1 MSEKTDRYI
10 KAAGLAVSLALVVA
24 LGLLLGPSGW
34 CVDNWTIIKLR
45 LGSVLLAAVAGAGLS
60 VAGAVLQGVLRNP
73 LADPYVLGMSG
84 GAGLGYGLVVIS
96 GGAVWL
102 GAWVLP
108 AGAFAGALGTM
119 VLVYLLAKTGQTI
132 PVTTLLL
139 AGVIMGAMTGALL
152 MFIVSVGSYEQM
164 HDLVWWMLGNLQVT
178 DWKLPLLVGVVTAI
192 GIALAW
198 VFSRELNVMVL
209 GEEEA
214 SFLGVRVELA
224 KKLFF
229 VVASLMTGAVVS
241 VCGLIGFVGLIV
253 PHAVRLAIGPDN
265 RRLIPVSAVVGA
277 GFLIL
282 ANTFAQVIIAPEMVP
297 IGVVTAFLGGPFF
310 IYLLRRRRKGVW
322 T

>member
-1 MSEKTDRYI
+1 MSEK
-10 KAAGLAVSLALVVA
+10 AGRTFRIGALVTSLALVVF
-24 LGLLLGPSGW
+24 LGLAIGPSGW
-34 CVDNWTIIKLR
+34 CVNDWTILKLR

-96 GGAVWL
+96 GAVWL
-102 GAWVLP
+102 GSWVLP
-108 AGAFAGALGTM
+108 AGAFAGALATM
-119 VLVYLLAKTGQTI
+119 VLVYLLAKTGNTI

-139 AGVIMGAMTGALL
+139 AGVIMGAMTGAML
-152 MFIVSVGSYEQM
+152 MFIVSIGSYEQM
-164 HDLVWWMLGNLQVT
+164 HDLLWWMLGNVQVT
-178 DWKLPLLVGVVTAI
+178 DWKLPVLVGVVTAV
-192 GIALAW
+192 GVVLAW

-214 SFLGVRVELA
+214 KFLGVRVELA

-265 RRLIPVSAVVGA
+265 RKLIPASAAVGA

-282 ANTFAQVIIAPEMVP
+282 ANTFAQVIIAPQVLP

-310 IYLLRRRRKGVW
+310 IYLLRRRRKGIW
-322 T
+322 M

>member
-1 MSEKTDRYI
+1 MSEK
-10 KAAGLAVSLALVVA
+10 AGRNLRIGALVASLALEVF
-24 LGLLLGPSGW
+24 LGLAIGSTGLWNGDW
-34 CVDNWTIIKLR
+34 AIMKLR
-45 LGSVLLAAVAGAGLS
+45 LGNMLLAAVAGAGLS

-84 GAGLGYGLVVIS
+84 GAGLGYGLVVIT
-96 GGAVWL
+96 GAVWL

-108 AGAFAGALGTM
+108 AGAFAGALATM
-119 VLVYLLAKTGQTI
+119 VLVYLLAKTGNTI

-139 AGVIMGAMTGALL
+139 AGVIMGAMTGAML
-152 MFIVSVGSYEQM
+152 MFIVSIGSYEQM
-164 HDLVWWMLGNLQVT
+164 HDLLWWMLGNVQVT
-178 DWKLPLLVGVVTAI
+178 DWKLPVLVGVVTTV
-192 GIALAW
+192 GVVLSW

-214 SFLGVRVELA
+214 KFLGVRVELA
-224 KKLFF
+224 KKIFF

-265 RRLIPVSAVVGA
+265 RKLIPASAVVGA

-282 ANTFAQVIIAPEMVP
+282 ANTFAQVIIAPQVLP

-310 IYLLRRRRKGVW
+310 IYLLRRRRKGIW

>member
-1 MSEKTDRYI
+1 M
-10 KAAGLAVSLALVVA
+10 
-24 LGLLLGPSGW
+24 
-34 CVDNWTIIKLR
+34 
-45 LGSVLLAAVAGAGLS
+45 
-60 VAGAVLQGVLRNP
+60 
-73 LADPYVLGMSG
+73 
-84 GAGLGYGLVVIS
+84 
-96 GGAVWL
+96 
-102 GAWVLP
+102 
-108 AGAFAGALGTM
+108 
-119 VLVYLLAKTGQTI
+119 
-132 PVTTLLL
+132 
-139 AGVIMGAMTGALL
+139 L
-152 MFIVSVGSYEQM
+152 MFIVSIGSYEQM
-164 HDLVWWMLGNLQVT
+164 HDLLWWMLGNVQVT
-178 DWKLPLLVGVVTAI
+178 DWKLPVLVGVVTAV
-192 GIALAW
+192 GVVLAW

-265 RRLIPVSAVVGA
+265 RKLIPASAVVGA

-282 ANTFAQVIIAPEMVP
+282 ANTFAQVVIAPRVLP

-310 IYLLRRRRKGVW
+310 IYLLRRRRKGIW

>member
-1 MSEKTDRYI
+1 MTK
-10 KAAGLAVSLALVVA
+10 KLPAAVSTAALLASLAFVVF
-24 LGLLLGPSGW
+24 LGLLIGPTGW
-34 CVDNWTIIKLR
+34 CLNDLTIIKLR
-45 LGSVLLAAVAGAGLS
+45 LGGVLLAAVAGAGLS

-84 GAGLGYGLVVIS
+84 GAGLGYGLMVIT
-96 GGAVWL
+96 GAVYL

-108 AGAFAGALGTM
+108 TGAFAGALACM
-119 VLVYLLAKTGQTI
+119 VLVYFLARTGQTI

-139 AGVIMGAMTGALL
+139 AGVIVGAMTGAIL
-152 MFIVSVGSYEQM
+152 MFIISIGSYEQM
-164 HDLVWWMLGNLQVT
+164 HDLLWWMLGNLQVT
-178 DWKLPLLVGVVTAI
+178 DWKLPLLVGSVTLVGVI
-192 GIALAW
+192 LAW
-198 VFSRELNVMVL
+198 IFSRELNVMIL

-214 SFLGVRVELA
+214 GFLGVRVELA

-229 VVASLMTGAVVS
+229 VIASLMTGAVVS

-265 RRLIPVSAVVGA
+265 RKLIPVSAVVGA
-277 GFLIL
+277 AFLIL
-282 ANTFAQVIIAPEMVP
+282 ANTFAQVIIAPQVLP

-310 IYLLRRRRKGVW
+310 IYLLRRRRKGTW

>member
-1 MSEKTDRYI
+1 MSEKANRYT
-10 KAAGLAVSLALVVA
+10 KAVGLAVSLAVVVA
-24 LGLLLGPSGW
+24 LGLVLGPSGF
-34 CVDNWTIIKLR
+34 CVNDWTIIKLR

-96 GGAVWL
+96 GAVAL
-102 GAWVLP
+102 GSWVLP
-108 AGAFAGALGTM
+108 AGAFAGALGCM
-119 VLVYLLAKTGQTI
+119 VLVYMLAKTGQNI
-132 PVTTLLL
+132 PVSTLLL
-139 AGVIMGAMTGALL
+139 AGVIVGAMTGALL
-152 MFIVSVGSYEQM
+152 MFIISVGSYEQM
-164 HDLVWWMLGNLQVT
+164 HDMVWWMLGNLQVT
-178 DWKLPLLVGVVTAI
+178 DWKLPLLVGAATAI
-192 GIALAW
+192 GIVLAW

-241 VCGLIGFVGLIV
+241 VCGLIGFVGLII

-265 RRLIPVSAVVGA
+265 RTLIPVAAIVGA

-282 ANTFAQVIIAPEMVP
+282 ANTFAQVIIAPKVLP

-322 T
+322 I

>member
-1 MSEKTDRYI
+1 MSEKPAGKRRLVVLLLSLAVVI
-10 KAAGLAVSLALVVA
+10 FLGLAI
-24 LGLLLGPSGW
+24 GPSGW
-34 CVDNWTIIKLR
+34 CVNNWTILKLR

-73 LADPYVLGMSG
+73 LADPYILGMSG
-84 GAGLGYGLVVIS
+84 GAGLGYGLVVIT
-96 GGAVWL
+96 GAVWL

-108 AGAFAGALGTM
+108 TGAFAGALATM
-119 VLVYLLAKTGQTI
+119 VLVYLLAKTGNTI

-139 AGVIMGAMTGALL
+139 AGVIMGSMTGAML
-152 MFIVSVGSYEQM
+152 MFIVSIGSYEQM
-164 HDLVWWMLGNLQVT
+164 HDLLWWMLGNVQVT
-178 DWKLPLLVGVVTAI
+178 DWKLPVLVAVVTTM

-224 KKLFF
+224 KKIFF

-253 PHAVRLAIGPDN
+253 PHGVRLAIGPDN
-265 RRLIPVSAVVGA
+265 RKLIPISAIVGA

-282 ANTFAQVIIAPEMVP
+282 ANTFAQVIIAPQVLP

-310 IYLLRRRRKGVW
+310 IYLLRRRRKGIW

>member
-1 MSEKTDRYI
+1 MF
-10 KAAGLAVSLALVVA
+10 GLLVSLVGVA
-24 LGLLLGPSGW
+24 LLSLLVGSTGLWDGDLA
-34 CVDNWTIIKLR
+34 IMKLR
-45 LGSVLLAAVAGAGLS
+45 LGNMLLAAVAGAGLS

-84 GAGLGYGLVVIS
+84 GAGLGYGLVVIT
-96 GGAVWL
+96 GAVWL
-102 GAWVLP
+102 GSWVLP
-108 AGAFAGALGTM
+108 AGAFAGALATM
-119 VLVYLLAKTGQTI
+119 VLVYLLAKTGSTI

-152 MFIVSVGSYEQM
+152 MFIVSIGSYEQM
-164 HDLVWWMLGNLQVT
+164 HDLVWWMLGSLQVT
-178 DWKLPLLVGVVTAI
+178 DWKLPLLVAGVVLV
-192 GIALAW
+192 GIALAC

-214 SFLGVRVELA
+214 RFLGVRVELA
-224 KKLFF
+224 KRLFF
-229 VVASLMTGAVVS
+229 IIASLMTGAVVS
-241 VCGLIGFVGLIV
+241 ACGLIGFVGLIV

-265 RRLIPVSAVVGA
+265 RTLIPVSAIVGA

-282 ANTFAQVIIAPEMVP
+282 ANTFAQVIIAPRLLP

-310 IYLLRRRRKGVW
+310 IYLLRQRRRGVW

>member
-1 MSEKTDRYI
+1 MSEK
-10 KAAGLAVSLALVVA
+10 AAGRSSLLVLLLSLAVVVF
-24 LGLLLGPSGW
+24 LGLAIGPSGW
-34 CVDNWTIIKLR
+34 CLNDWTIIKLR

-73 LADPYVLGMSG
+73 LADPYILGMSG
-84 GAGLGYGLVVIS
+84 GAGLGYGLVVIT
-96 GGAVWL
+96 GAVAL

-108 AGAFAGALGTM
+108 AGAFAGALATM
-119 VLVYLLAKTGQTI
+119 VLVYLLAKTGRNI

-139 AGVIMGAMTGALL
+139 AGVIVGAMTGALL
-152 MFIVSVGSYEQM
+152 MFIVSIGSYEQM
-164 HDLVWWMLGNLQVT
+164 HDLVWWMLGNVQVT
-178 DWKLPLLVGVVTAI
+178 DWKLPLLVGIITTVGVV
-192 GIALAW
+192 LAW
-198 VFSRELNVMVL
+198 IFSRELNVMVL

-265 RRLIPVSAVVGA
+265 RKLIPASAVVGA

-282 ANTFAQVIIAPEMVP
+282 ANTFAQVIIAPQVVP

>member
-1 MSEKTDRYI
+1 MSEK
-10 KAAGLAVSLALVVA
+10 AAGRSSLLVLLLSLAVVVF
-24 LGLLLGPSGW
+24 LGLAIGPSGW
-34 CVDNWTIIKLR
+34 CLNDWTIIKLR

-73 LADPYVLGMSG
+73 LADPYILGMSG
-84 GAGLGYGLVVIS
+84 GAGLGYGLVVIT
-96 GGAVWL
+96 GAVAL

-108 AGAFAGALGTM
+108 AGAFAGALATM
-119 VLVYLLAKTGQTI
+119 VLVYLLAKTGRNI

-139 AGVIMGAMTGALL
+139 AGVIVGAMTGALL
-152 MFIVSVGSYEQM
+152 MFIVSIGSYEQM
-164 HDLVWWMLGNLQVT
+164 HDLVWWMLGNVQVT
-178 DWKLPLLVGVVTAI
+178 DWKLPLLVGIITTVGVV
-192 GIALAW
+192 LAW
-198 VFSRELNVMVL
+198 IFSRELNVMVL

-265 RRLIPVSAVVGA
+265 RKLIPASAVVGA

-282 ANTFAQVIIAPEMVP
+282 ANTFAQVIIAPQVVP
-297 IGVVTAFLGGPFF
+297 IGVVTEFLGGPFF

>member
-1 MSEKTDRYI
+1 MNE
-10 KAAGLAVSLALVVA
+10 KAARSFRIGALVASLALVVF
-24 LGLLLGPSGW
+24 LGLAIGPSGW
-34 CVDNWTIIKLR
+34 CVNDWTILKLR

-96 GGAVWL
+96 GAVWL
-102 GAWVLP
+102 GSWVLP
-108 AGAFAGALGTM
+108 AGAFAGALATM
-119 VLVYLLAKTGQTI
+119 VLVYLLAKTGRTI

-139 AGVIMGAMTGALL
+139 AGVIMGAMTGAML
-152 MFIVSVGSYEQM
+152 MFIVSIGSYEQM
-164 HDLVWWMLGNLQVT
+164 HDLLWWMLGNVQVT
-178 DWKLPLLVGVVTAI
+178 DWKLPLLVGVATAV
-192 GIALAW
+192 GVVLAW

-265 RRLIPVSAVVGA
+265 RKLIPASAVVGA

-282 ANTFAQVIIAPEMVP
+282 ANTFAQVIIAPRVLP

>member
-1 MSEKTDRYI
+1 MSEKASRTFRI
-10 KAAGLAVSLALVVA
+10 WALVASLGLVVFLGLAI
-24 LGLLLGPSGW
+24 GPSGW
-34 CVDNWTIIKLR
+34 CLNNWTILKLR

-84 GAGLGYGLVVIS
+84 GAGLGYGLVVIT
-96 GGAVWL
+96 GAVWL
-102 GAWVLP
+102 GSWVLP
-108 AGAFAGALGTM
+108 AGAFAGALATM
-119 VLVYLLAKTGQTI
+119 VLVYLLAKTGNTI

-139 AGVIMGAMTGALL
+139 AGVIMGAMTGAML
-152 MFIVSVGSYEQM
+152 MFIVSIGSYEQM
-164 HDLVWWMLGNLQVT
+164 HDLLWWMLGNVQVT
-178 DWKLPLLVGVVTAI
+178 DWKLPVLVGVATAV
-192 GIALAW
+192 GVVLAW

-265 RRLIPVSAVVGA
+265 RKVIPASAVVGA
-277 GFLIL
+277 GCLIL
-282 ANTFAQVIIAPEMVP
+282 ANTFALGIIAPQVLP

-310 IYLLRRRRKGVW
+310 IYLLRRRRKGIW

>member
-1 MSEKTDRYI
+1 MSD
-10 KAAGLAVSLALVVA
+10 KAKRHIRTAGLVGSLILI
-24 LGLLLGPSGW
+24 GLFGLAIGPTGFCFSDW
-34 CVDNWTIIKLR
+34 SIIKLR
-45 LGSVLLAAVAGAGLS
+45 LGGVLLAAVAGAGLS

-84 GAGLGYGLVVIS
+84 GAGLGYGLVVIT
-96 GGAVWL
+96 GAVWL
-102 GAWVLP
+102 GSWVLP
-108 AGAFAGALGTM
+108 AGAFAGALATM
-119 VLVYLLAKTGQTI
+119 VLVYLLAKTGSTI

-152 MFIVSVGSYEQM
+152 MFIVSVGSNEQM
-164 HDLVWWMLGNLQVT
+164 HDLIWWMLGSLQVT
-178 DWKLPLLVGVVTAI
+178 EWKLPLLVAVVVII
-192 GIALAW
+192 GITLAC

-214 SFLGVRVELA
+214 RFLGVRVELA
-224 KKLFF
+224 KRLFF
-229 VVASLMTGAVVS
+229 IIASLMTGAVVS
-241 VCGLIGFVGLIV
+241 ACGLIGFVGLIV

-282 ANTFAQVIIAPEMVP
+282 ANTFAQVIIAPQLLP

-310 IYLLRRRRKGVW
+310 IYLLRQRRRGVW

>member
-1 MSEKTDRYI
+1 MSKSGST
-10 KAAGLAVSLALVVA
+10 KARMFGLLVSLVGVA
-24 LGLLLGPSGW
+24 LLSLLVGSTGLWDGDLA
-34 CVDNWTIIKLR
+34 IMKLR
-45 LGSVLLAAVAGAGLS
+45 LGNMLLAAVAGAGLS

-84 GAGLGYGLVVIS
+84 GAGLGYGLVVIT
-96 GGAVWL
+96 GAVWL
-102 GAWVLP
+102 GSWVLP
-108 AGAFAGALGTM
+108 AGAFAGALATM
-119 VLVYLLAKTGQTI
+119 VLVYLLAKTGSTI

-152 MFIVSVGSYEQM
+152 MFIVSIGSYEQM
-164 HDLVWWMLGNLQVT
+164 HDLVWWMLGSLQVT
-178 DWKLPLLVGVVTAI
+178 DWKLPLLVAGVVLV
-192 GIALAW
+192 GIALAC

-214 SFLGVRVELA
+214 RFLGVRVELA
-224 KKLFF
+224 KRLFF
-229 VVASLMTGAVVS
+229 IIASLMTGAVVS
-241 VCGLIGFVGLIV
+241 ACGLIGFVGLIV

-265 RRLIPVSAVVGA
+265 RTLIPVSAIVGA

-282 ANTFAQVIIAPEMVP
+282 ANTFAQVIIAPRLLP

-310 IYLLRRRRKGVW
+310 IYLLRQRRRGVW

>member
-1 MSEKTDRYI
+1 MSEKTDRYVKEI
-10 KAAGLAVSLALVVA
+10 GLGVSLAIVVG
-24 LGLLLGPSGW
+24 LGLVLGPSGW

-45 LGSVLLAAVAGAGLS
+45 LGNVLLAAVAGAGLS

-96 GGAVWL
+96 GAAMAL
-102 GAWVLP
+102 GTWTLP
-108 AGAFAGALGTM
+108 AGAFAGALGCM
-119 VLVYLLAKTGQTI
+119 VLVYMLAKTGQNI
-132 PVTTLLL
+132 PVSTLLL
-139 AGVIMGAMTGALL
+139 AGVIVGAMTGALL
-152 MFIVSVGSYEQM
+152 MFIISVGSYEQM
-164 HDLVWWMLGNLQVT
+164 HDMVWWMLGNLQVT
-178 DWKLPLLVGVVTAI
+178 DWKLPLLVGAATAI
-192 GIALAW
+192 GIVLAW
-198 VFSRELNVMVL
+198 VFARELNVMVL

-214 SFLGVRVELA
+214 SFLGMRVELA
-224 KKLFF
+224 KKLLF

-241 VCGLIGFVGLIV
+241 VCGLIGFVGLII

-282 ANTFAQVIIAPEMVP
+282 ANTFAQVIIAPQVLP

>member
-1 MSEKTDRYI
+1 MNKSASSPVKVSC
-10 KAAGLAVSLALVVA
+10 LLVSLAGVML
-24 LGLLLGPSGW
+24 LGLLLGPTGW

-96 GGAVWL
+96 GAAWL
-102 GAWVLP
+102 GSWLLP
-108 AGAFAGALGTM
+108 AGAFLGALGTM
-119 VLVYLLAKTGQTI
+119 ALVYMLAKTGQNI

-178 DWKLPLLVGVVTAI
+178 DWKLPVLVGSVTLI
-192 GIALAW
+192 GIVLAC

-214 SFLGVRVELA
+214 RFLGVRVELA

-265 RRLIPVSAVVGA
+265 RKLIPVSAAVGA

-282 ANTFAQVIIAPEMVP
+282 ANTFAQVIIAPRVLP

-310 IYLLRRRRKGVW
+310 IYLLRQRRRGVW

>member
-1 MSEKTDRYI
+1 M
-10 KAAGLAVSLALVVA
+10 
-24 LGLLLGPSGW
+24 
-34 CVDNWTIIKLR
+34 
-45 LGSVLLAAVAGAGLS
+45 LLAAVAGAGLS

-96 GGAVWL
+96 GAVWL
-102 GAWVLP
+102 GSWVLP
-108 AGAFAGALGTM
+108 AGAFAGALACM

-139 AGVIMGAMTGALL
+139 AGVIVGAMTGALL

-164 HDLVWWMLGNLQVT
+164 HDMVWWMLGNLQVT
-178 DWKLPLLVGVVTAI
+178 DWKLPILVGLATVI
-192 GIALAW
+192 GIILAW
-198 VFSRELNVMVL
+198 IFSRELNVMVL

-265 RRLIPVSAVVGA
+265 RTLIPVSAVVGA
-277 GFLIL
+277 AFLIL
-282 ANTFAQVIIAPEMVP
+282 ANTFAQVIMAPRLLP

-310 IYLLRRRRKGVW
+310 IYLLRRRSKGVW

>member
-1 MSEKTDRYI
+1 MSEKTNRYT
-10 KAAGLAVSLALVVA
+10 KVVGLAASLAIVVA
-24 LGLLLGPSGW
+24 LGLVLGPSGF
-34 CVDNWTIIKLR
+34 CVDDWTIIKLR

-96 GGAVWL
+96 GAAVAL
-102 GAWVLP
+102 GNWMLP
-108 AGAFAGALGTM
+108 AGAFAGALGCM
-119 VLVYLLAKTGQTI
+119 VLVYMLAKTGQTI
-132 PVTTLLL
+132 PVSTLLL
-139 AGVIMGAMTGALL
+139 AGVIVGAMTGALL
-152 MFIVSVGSYEQM
+152 MFIISVGSYEQM
-164 HDLVWWMLGNLQVT
+164 HDMVWWMLGNLQVT
-178 DWKLPLLVGVVTAI
+178 DWKLPLLVAAATVI
-192 GIALAW
+192 GIVLAW

-241 VCGLIGFVGLIV
+241 VCGLIGFVGLII

-265 RRLIPVSAVVGA
+265 RTLIPVAAIVGA

-282 ANTFAQVIIAPEMVP
+282 ANTFAQVIIAPEVLP

-310 IYLLRRRRKGVW
+310 IYLLRRRRKGIW

>member
-1 MSEKTDRYI
+1 MS
-10 KAAGLAVSLALVVA
+10 LAVVVV
-24 LGLLLGPSGW
+24 LGLVLGPSGF
-34 CVDNWTIIKLR
+34 CVNDWTIIKLR
-45 LGSVLLAAVAGAGLS
+45 LGGVLLAAVAGAGLS

-84 GAGLGYGLVVIS
+84 GAGLGYGLTVIS
-96 GGAVWL
+96 GAVVL
-102 GAWVLP
+102 GSWVLP
-108 AGAFAGALGTM
+108 AGAFAGALGCM
-119 VLVYLLAKTGQTI
+119 VLVYMLAKTGQNI
-132 PVTTLLL
+132 PVSTLLL
-139 AGVIMGAMTGALL
+139 AGVIVGAMTGALL
-152 MFIVSVGSYEQM
+152 MFIISVGSYEQM
-164 HDLVWWMLGNLQVT
+164 HDMVWWMLGNLQVT
-178 DWKLPLLVGVVTAI
+178 DWKLPLLVGCATVI
-192 GIALAW
+192 GIVLAW

-214 SFLGVRVELA
+214 SFLGVRVELT

-282 ANTFAQVIIAPEMVP
+282 ANTFAQVIIAPKILP

-310 IYLLRRRRKGVW
+310 IYLLRRRRKGIW

>member
-1 MSEKTDRYI
+1 MSK
-10 KAAGLAVSLALVVA
+10 KARTSFQIAGLAGGLVLIVL
-24 LGLLLGPSGW
+24 LGLAIGPTGW
-34 CVDNWTIIKLR
+34 CVNNSTILQLR

-84 GAGLGYGLVVIS
+84 GAGLGYGLVVIL
-96 GGAVWL
+96 GGAAWL

-108 AGAFAGALGTM
+108 AGAFAGALATM
-119 VLVYLLAKTGQTI
+119 VVVYLLAKTGRNI

-139 AGVIMGAMTGALL
+139 AGVIMGAMTGAML

-164 HDLVWWMLGNLQVT
+164 HDLVWWMLGNVQVT
-178 DWKLPLLVGVVTAI
+178 DWKLPVLVGAVTAV
-192 GIALAW
+192 GIVLAW

-214 SFLGVRVELA
+214 GFLGVRVELA

-265 RRLIPVSAVVGA
+265 RKLIPVSAVVGA

-282 ANTFAQVIIAPEMVP
+282 ANTFAQVVIAPQVLP

-310 IYLLRRRRKGVW
+310 IYLLRRRRKGIW

>member
-1 MSEKTDRYI
+1 MSEKAGRTFRI
-10 KAAGLAVSLALVVA
+10 GVLAASLGLVVFLGLAI
-24 LGLLLGPSGW
+24 GPSGW
-34 CVDNWTIIKLR
+34 CLNNWTILKLR

-84 GAGLGYGLVVIS
+84 GAGLGYGVVVIT
-96 GGAVWL
+96 GAVWL
-102 GAWVLP
+102 GSWVLP
-108 AGAFAGALGTM
+108 AGAFAGALATM
-119 VLVYLLAKTGQTI
+119 VLVYLLAKTGNTI

-139 AGVIMGAMTGALL
+139 AGVIMGAMTGAML

-164 HDLVWWMLGNLQVT
+164 HDLVWWMLGNVQVT
-178 DWKLPLLVGVVTAI
+178 DWKLPVLVGAATAVGVV
-192 GIALAW
+192 LAW

-265 RRLIPVSAVVGA
+265 RKLIPASAVVGA

-282 ANTFAQVIIAPEMVP
+282 ANTFAQVIIAPRVLP